1 MTQPIIQLT
10 QVSAHYR
17 TRSRHVQALKQVDLA
32 VQPGEIFGLLGP
44 NGAGKTT
51 MLSCIEGLH
60 PYEGT
65 ITVDGLDV
73 RRHTHQVKRKLGIQL
88 QRSALISNLTA
99 AELVR
104 TYAALYEVYLDRRQI
119 MALLAQVQL
128 TEQANAL
135 ARQMSGGQQQRLALA
150 LAMANDPQI
159 ALLDEPTEAL
169 DPAAR
174 RAIWDIVRA
183 FCQRGRT
190 VLITTHS
197 MEEAETICGRVAI
210 LDRGRV
216 VACDTPARLI
226 AHAGLHPTLRVKLD
240 APLEQVKRLE
250 GVFAARYAG
259 EYLEVETAHPERTLQ
274 HLSTLAATNGRGVA
288 DFSVRQPNLEDVY
301 LKLVGNPL
309 RAQP

>member
-1 MTQPIIQLT
+1 MNQPIIQLT
-10 QVSAHYR
+10 QVSAYYR
-17 TRSRHVQALKQVDLA
+17 ARRQHVQALKQVDLA

-259 EYLEVETAHPERTLQ
+259 EYLEVETAHPEHTLQ
-274 HLSTLAATNGRGVA
+274 ALSALNGRGVA

-301 LKLVGNPL
+301 LKLVGSPL
-309 RAQP
+309 QAQP